1 MISLAIES
9 CIQDGILA
17 DFLINHRAEV
27 CDMCITEYNEKTF
40 INGIRAEGVEEGK
53 RELIKTML
61 KNGANVDELS
71 RLVEEPVEVIK
82 NIQKELLQPV

>member
-1 MISLAIES
+1 
-9 CIQDGILA
+9 
-17 DFLINHRAEV
+17 
-27 CDMCITEYNEKTF
+27 MCITEYNEKTF